1 MVGMMNGDE
10 GAGYVAR
17 LEAFRQS
24 DAQRHA
30 MVEEILQKYHD
41 LRQMFEEKS
50 NDYENEVAS
59 RRMWQA
65 EATKSQR
72 SLIVA
77 QQSMESNSF
86 VLALIDGDGAVFQD
100 YLLRAA
106 AEGGADA
113 AHNLLTDI
121 KQHIRDQLEFQSMPS
136 IMVQIYANV
145 DGLSRK
151 LASVGIIKTPADLYL
166 FARAFSLNQ
175 PLFSFIDVGSGKER
189 ADHKIKEM
197 FRLFIHNNQCKHII
211 FGGCHDNGYLPNL
224 DPYKRES
231 APQISLLETT
241 PLERGFT
248 ALGFPKVSF
257 TSVFRSDQLPDRPNM
272 STISPLQHSALPHR
286 PATFGPIAPPSQQ
299 QGIAST
305 ASTQP
310 KLVGPGTSTT
320 SPPNSWAAVGKANAT
335 EKTINIAAAK
345 FAPRKFILLNAYEE
359 RLDPELPRADKNAV
373 NRLHERIKREKVC
386 NDYHIRGTCEA
397 GKYCD
402 YAHGER
408 LSPSEQLALRHKARA
423 RSCPSRSACRHFD
436 CTFGHVCP
444 YGEDCQFEQC
454 YFRELHNI
462 DENVAFKLYEDGSKE
477 VNQSYLAK
485 FANS

>member
-1 MVGMMNGDE
+1 
-10 GAGYVAR
+10 
-17 LEAFRQS
+17 
-24 DAQRHA
+24 
-30 MVEEILQKYHD
+30 
-41 LRQMFEEKS
+41 MFEEKS

-189 ADHKIKEM
+189 ADHKIK
-197 FRLFIHNNQCKHII
+197 
-211 FGGCHDNGYLPNL
+211 
-224 DPYKRES
+224 
-231 APQISLLETT
+231 
-241 PLERGFT
+241 
-248 ALGFPKVSF
+248 
-257 TSVFRSDQLPDRPNM
+257 
-272 STISPLQHSALPHR
+272 
-286 PATFGPIAPPSQQ
+286 
-299 QGIAST
+299 
-305 ASTQP
+305 
-310 KLVGPGTSTT
+310 
-320 SPPNSWAAVGKANAT
+320 
-335 EKTINIAAAK
+335 
-345 FAPRKFILLNAYEE
+345 
-359 RLDPELPRADKNAV
+359 
-373 NRLHERIKREKVC
+373 
-386 NDYHIRGTCEA
+386 
-397 GKYCD
+397 
-402 YAHGER
+402 
-408 LSPSEQLALRHKARA
+408 
-423 RSCPSRSACRHFD
+423 
-436 CTFGHVCP
+436 
-444 YGEDCQFEQC
+444 
-454 YFRELHNI
+454 
-462 DENVAFKLYEDGSKE
+462 
-477 VNQSYLAK
+477 
-485 FANS
+485 